1 MLAAT
6 CFIPPVGHDKVV
18 EAITM
23 SGEIKGKERFQ
34 PIVQG
39 LLAKN
44 NENLRVACLTLINA
58 IVTQTDDLEYRLH
71 LRNEIM
77 RAGLYDVL
85 EVNFLPTGSMR
96 SG

>member
-1 MLAAT
+1 
-6 CFIPPVGHDKVV
+6 
-18 EAITM
+18 M
-23 SGEIKGKERFQ
+23 SAEIKGKERFQ
-34 PIVQG
+34 PVVQG

-77 RAGLYDVL
+77 RAGLYDIL
-85 EVNFLPTGSMR
+85 EVTHYSSIENSFTRQFVGH
-96 SG
+96 